1 MTTVNKP
8 QQLKEDLLDHMRH
21 SQVTGDAVS
30 DVSMD
35 IQPNVRK
42 SCCFVFSLQ
51 SGIMLIFSADIFN
64 FILLCS
70 ITGMTA
76 DSLDQTVDQKHS
88 TLGFTML
95 TDGLCILLFFY
106 RIVMGMMYMRN
117 VLCPQKMDYQYIM
130 EFGKLRWHTK
140 RVKTMRIFFKNY
152 ALAINVT
159 SIFIF
164 IQNLILFLALY
175 SNHDLYFRYLFLLIM
190 SAFTVACLKY
200 VNSHLEELDEQ
211 VTFRI
216 SKYTEAVAKRDSMRR
231 EQEQARESE
240 AVAQ

>member
-1 MTTVNKP
+1 MEME
-8 QQLKEDLLDHMRH
+8 QQ
-21 SQVTGDAVS
+21 T
-30 DVSMD
+30 
-35 IQPNVRK
+35 RK

-51 SGIMLIFSADIFN
+51 TGIMLIFTTDILN
-64 FILLCS
+64 FILLCG

-76 DSLDQTVDQKHS
+76 QSLDDTVVRNHP
-88 TLGFTML
+88 TLGFTAL

-106 RIVMGMMYMRN
+106 RLVTGFMYMRN
-117 VLCPQKMDYQYIM
+117 VLCPKKMDYQYIM

-140 RVKTMRIFFKNY
+140 RVKTMRIYFKNY
-152 ALAINVT
+152 ALASNVT

-175 SNHDLYFRYLFLLIM
+175 DNHDLYFRYLFLLAM
-190 SAFTVACLKY
+190 SAFTVGCLKY

-216 SKYTEAVAKRDSMRR
+216 SKYTEAVARSKARR
-231 EQEQARESE
+231 GNEATPDNALPNQAASPAINE
-240 AVAQ
+240 